1 MSQFASKDFPNSEVE
16 RTINSAYSHLQNF
29 GTKFYEDEEKVN
41 LIKYKLRS
49 GVTKKEIRS
58 QLADDKIE
66 IDVIDKVITK
76 LEEEHSNNIF
86 WNKNE
91 KGIIKIVH
99 ILFKNFL
106 EDNGFYKFNPEG
118 SKNYVFVKVTNN
130 LIDHTSEKEI
140 KDFILNYLLEIE
152 DYTIYNY
159 FAEKTKYFREE
170 FLTLLSSISVYFI
183 EDTKDSAYLYYRN
196 CAVELTKN
204 SITTIDY
211 IDLGGYVWKDH
222 VIDRTFTLCDVGDCN
237 YKNFISNICGS
248 DDSRIKSMETTIG
261 YLLHGW
267 KNLAYCPAV
276 ILNDEVIT
284 DNPEGGT
291 GKGLF
296 MNALSH
302 MKKLVFIDG
311 KSFNFERS
319 FAYQTVSADTQI
331 LCFDDVK
338 KYFDFERLFSVITE
352 GLTLEKK
359 NKDAIKIP
367 FSKSPKIAITTN
379 YAISGEGTSFERRK
393 WELEL
398 AQHYTKDF
406 TPLVEFGKLMFG
418 DWNDN
423 EWCQFDNYM
432 IRNLQNYLDTGL
444 LKSEFVNLKI
454 RKLSAKTGHDFIEW
468 CGLLGETAYQDKL
481 KFNVKIYKNDLYN
494 DFIEENPD
502 RSSRGKMTISR
513 TRFYKWLTSYSV
525 YKYSCEPREGR
536 DSVGKWIEFVTIH
549 AHESNG
555 KLDL

>member
-1 MSQFASKDFPNSEVE
+1 M
-16 RTINSAYSHLQNF
+16 
-29 GTKFYEDEEKVN
+29 
-41 LIKYKLRS
+41 
-49 GVTKKEIRS
+49 
-58 QLADDKIE
+58 
-66 IDVIDKVITK
+66 
-76 LEEEHSNNIF
+76 
-86 WNKNE
+86 
-91 KGIIKIVH
+91 
-99 ILFKNFL
+99 
-106 EDNGFYKFNPEG
+106 
-118 SKNYVFVKVTNN
+118 
-130 LIDHTSEKEI
+130 
-140 KDFILNYLLEIE
+140 
-152 DYTIYNY
+152 
-159 FAEKTKYFREE
+159 
-170 FLTLLSSISVYFI
+170 
-183 EDTKDSAYLYYRN
+183 
-196 CAVELTKN
+196 
-204 SITTIDY
+204 
-211 IDLGGYVWKDH
+211 
-222 VIDRTFTLCDVGDCN
+222 
-237 YKNFISNICGS
+237 
-248 DDSRIKSMETTIG
+248 
-261 YLLHGW
+261 LHGW

-359 NKDAIKIP
+359 NRDAIKIP
-367 FSKSPKIAITTN
+367 FNKSPKIAITTN

-398 AQHYTKDF
+398 AQHYTKEY
-406 TPLVEFGKLMFG
+406 TPLVEFGRLMFG
-418 DWNDN
+418 EWNDE

-432 IRNLQNYLDTGL
+432 IKNLQNYLEVGL

-481 KFNVKIYKNDLYN
+481 KFNVKVYKNDLYN
-494 DFIEENPD
+494 DFVEENPD

-525 YKYSCEPREGR
+525 YKYSCEPQEGR
-536 DSVGKWIEFVTIH
+536 DSVGKWIKFVNIH
-549 AHESNG
+549 SKESNG
-555 KLDL
+555 KLKL